1 MTHPPVPFSL
11 EVGEGGR
18 KLQPS
23 DGLVCPVT
31 RPRWVSGAS
40 GSHLLSINSVTEGL
54 VINLRDT
61 PVTQEFRR
69 VLGTPVDKD
78 QYIILPHLAK
88 ALGQGTAQTE
98 NPSCI

>member
-1 MTHPPVPFSL
+1 MPLSL
-11 EVGEGGR
+11 EVGEGAQ

-31 RPRWVSGAS
+31 HPSWGFLGAS

-54 VINLRDT
+54 IINMRDT

-69 VLGTPVDKD
+69 VLGIPGDKD
-78 QYIILPHLAK
+78 QYL
-88 ALGQGTAQTE
+88 T
-98 NPSCI
+98 